1 MFCNTAHSPFH
12 PGACV
17 HISSRRHKGVA
28 PRLYSISS
36 VRTCEVRAAL
46 FLFNYQKFVL
56 NNAASAEESG
66 SGAAS
71 LELSR
76 PLTTPLLR
84 QLEHLAARLRS
95 RVLVGQDGRP
105 EDC

>member
-1 MFCNTAHSPFH
+1 MSEPHC
-12 PGACV
+12 
-17 HISSRRHKGVA
+17 
-28 PRLYSISS
+28 
-36 VRTCEVRAAL
+36 

-71 LELSR
+71 LELSG
-76 PLTTPLLR
+76 PPTAPLLG
-84 QLEHLAARLRS
+84 QLEHLAARMRS
-95 RVLVGQDGRP
+95 RELVGQDGRP